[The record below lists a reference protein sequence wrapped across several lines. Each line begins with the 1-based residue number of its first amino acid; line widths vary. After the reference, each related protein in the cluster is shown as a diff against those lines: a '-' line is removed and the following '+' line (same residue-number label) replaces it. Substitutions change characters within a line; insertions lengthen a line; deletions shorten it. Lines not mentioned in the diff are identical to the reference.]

1 MGLGS
6 LVNKIGDGGE
16 KLIGKAKQKAGE
28 LIDDGAHLVGDGLDH
43 VGLHD
48 AADWVDDHGDS
59 IADHLGAHVDEQ
71 QLGQTEEPKE
81 LIHGDSNKIREVAGH
96 LSRFHSAFDTG
107 HTGLTHLDPGS
118 WDGDGAE
125 AFRAKFTPQPAKW
138 AKAATAC
145 QDASNALEHYAFTV
159 DWAQGQAKEAI
170 RLWKQGTEARKQAA
184 TAYNTKVD
192 QYNKDLASYKKLVD
206 GNGDPGKPPVAPDA
220 FVDPGA
226 ADKNHAKEI
235 LSAAR
240 KQRDTVAGETE
251 AKVRTATALAPA
263 KPDFTD
269 RMKGDGGDFL
279 KSAPIQVEH
288 FAGGLIRSGT
298 DMLKFVRGLNPYD
311 PYNLTHPAQYLTHL
325 NSTAAG
331 LVDMTA
337 HPERL
342 PGILLGSGWGSDGD
356 EAGGRLVGNIL
367 MALATDGG
375 SAGAKAG
382 VEGAGKD
389 AAEQAAKDAAEN
401 GGKWKGLAKSTSDV
415 KGKAFHQGSMTPA
428 EEAQFLHDEYPWL
441 KDVNET
447 GKPGY
452 TQNCS
457 KNVEAVNERLDGMP
471 SKATPLQSP
480 QWPSPAR
487 LGNPGAKFEDVGSY
501 DDIINDMN
509 ARGEGSRGVVY
520 IGRGKSAHVFNV
532 VHDSNGVVFL
542 DGQTGRLAQL
552 EKGVKIQYMPYK

>member
-16 KLIGKAKQKAGE
+16 KLLGKAKKKAGE
-28 LIDDGAHLVGDGLDH
+28 LIDDGAHIVGDGLDH

-81 LIHGDSNKIREVAGH
+81 LIHGDSNKVREISGH

-107 HTGLTHLDPGS
+107 HTGLTHLDPGD
-118 WDGDGAE
+118 WKGDGAD
-125 AFRAKFTPQPAKW
+125 AFRAKFQPQPAKW

-145 QDASNALEHYAFTV
+145 QDASNALEDYAFTI

-170 RLWKQGTEARKQAA
+170 RLWKQGTEARKKAA
-184 TAYNTKVD
+184 EAYNAKVD
-192 QYNKDLASYKKLVD
+192 QYNSDLAGYKKKVD
-206 GNGDPGKPPVAPDA
+206 GDGDPGQAPTA
-220 FVDPGA
+220 PAPFVDPGV

-235 LSAAR
+235 LAAAR
-240 KQRDTVAGETE
+240 KQRNTAASDAE
-251 AKVRTATALAPA
+251 AKLRAATALAPP

-269 RMKGDGGDFL
+269 RMKSDGGDFL
-279 KSAPIQVEH
+279 RSAPIQFEH

-298 DMLKFVRGLNPYD
+298 DILKFVRGLNPMD

-325 NSTAAG
+325 NSTVAG

-342 PGILLGSGWGSDGD
+342 PGILLGSGWGSDAD
-356 EAGGRLVGNIL
+356 EAGGRLFGNIL
-367 MALATDGG
+367 MAIATDGG
-375 SAGAKAG
+375 SAAGKATI
-382 VEGAGKD
+382 EGAGKD
-389 AAEQAAKDAAEN
+389 IAEQGAKDAAA
-401 GGKWKGLAKSTSDV
+401 GAGKWKGLAKATSDV

-441 KDVNET
+441 NDVNET

-471 SKATPLQSP
+471 SKATPLQNP
-480 QWPSPAR
+480 QWPSPTR
-487 LGNPGAKFEDVGSY
+487 LGNPGAKFHDVNSY

-520 IGRGKSAHVFNV
+520 INRGGSAHVFNV

-542 DGQTGRLAQL
+542 DGQTGRLANL
-552 EKGVKIQYMPYK
+552 ESGVKIQYMPYK

>member
-16 KLIGKAKQKAGE
+16 KLLGKAKKKAGD
-28 LIDDGAHLVGDGLDH
+28 LIDDGAHAVGDGLDH

-71 QLGQTEEPKE
+71 QLGQSEDPKE
-81 LIHGDSNKIREVAGH
+81 LVHGDSTKIREVAGH

-118 WDGDGAE
+118 WEGAGAE
-125 AFRAKFTPQPAKW
+125 AFRSKFAPQPAKW

-159 DWAQGQAKEAI
+159 DWAQGQAKEAV
-170 RLWKQGTEARKQAA
+170 RLWKQGTDARKRAA
-184 TAYNTKVD
+184 DAYNAKVD
-192 QYNKDLASYKKLVD
+192 EYNKDLASYKDLVD
-206 GNGDPGKPPVAPDA
+206 GNDDPGKPPVAPGA

-235 LSAAR
+235 LNAAR
-240 KQRDTVAGETE
+240 KQRDTVAGEAGT
-251 AKVRTATALAPA
+251 KVRAATALAPA
-263 KPDFTD
+263 KPDFAD
-269 RMKGDGGDFL
+269 RMKSDGGDFL
-279 KSAPIQVEH
+279 TSMPIQAEH

-311 PYNLTHPAQYLTHL
+311 PYNMTHPAQYLTHL

-331 LVDMTA
+331 LLDMTA

-342 PGILLGSGWGSDGD
+342 PGVLLGTGWGSDGS

-367 MALATDGG
+367 MAIATDGG

-382 VEGAGKD
+382 VEGAGKE

-401 GGKWKGLAKSTSDV
+401 GGKWKNLAKATSDV

-452 TQNCS
+452 TDNCS

-480 QWPSPAR
+480 QWPSPTR
-487 LGNPGAKFEDVGSY
+487 LGNPSAQWENVKSY

-509 ARGEGSRGVVY
+509 ARGDGSRGVVY
-520 IGRGKSAHVFNV
+520 INRGGSAHVFNV
-532 VHDSNGVVFL
+532 VKDSNGVVFL
-542 DGQTGRLAQL
+542 DGQSGRLADL
-552 EKGVKIQYMPYK
+552 EKGVSIQYMPYK